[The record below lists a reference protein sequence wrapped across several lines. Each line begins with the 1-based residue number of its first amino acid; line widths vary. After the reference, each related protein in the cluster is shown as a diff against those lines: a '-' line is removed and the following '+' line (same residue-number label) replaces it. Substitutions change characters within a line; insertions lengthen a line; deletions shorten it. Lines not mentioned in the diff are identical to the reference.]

1 MVVKK
6 TWPTMFILTVG
17 AVINV
22 ILNYLLIPV
31 IGIEGAAIAT
41 LLGYVIT
48 DIVLVIVL
56 LRMNLIV
63 MSKRFVF
70 VSFMMIVYFVFW
82 RMFVSSNVF
91 WGTTIAVLF
100 LLMNSFLYK
109 QELGMVVELIGQNRK

>member
-1 MVVKK
+1 
-6 TWPTMFILTVG
+6 MFILTVG

-48 DIVLVIVL
+48 DIVLVFVL

-63 MSKRFVF
+63 MSKRFMF

-100 LLMNSFLYK
+100 LLMNLFLYK

>member
-1 MVVKK
+1 MI
-6 TWPTMFILTVG
+6 ILTVG

-56 LRMNLIV
+56 LSLIV
-63 MSKRFVF
+63 MSKRFMF

-109 QELGMVVELIGQNRK
+109 RELGMVVEIIGQNRK